1 MNNLLIIGAG
11 GHGKVI
17 VESAAAMEKWGK
29 IAFLDDGYE
38 TGSECNGYPV
48 LGKLNSCYEFL
59 DVYKDLFIAI
69 SENSSRLDY
78 MKKFSKAGFNI
89 PNIIHPTAII
99 SNSVKITNGIAIMAN
114 SVINCSAVIGN
125 ASIIN
130 TSASVDHDCI
140 LHDGVHICPGVNL
153 AGYVE
158 IGRLTWI
165 GIGSS
170 VIERIKIGEAV
181 VVGAGSVVIND
192 ILDKKTVAGN
202 PAKPIK

>member
-1 MNNLLIIGAG
+1 
-11 GHGKVI
+11 
-17 VESAAAMEKWGK
+17 
-29 IAFLDDGYE
+29 
-38 TGSECNGYPV
+38 
-48 LGKLNSCYEFL
+48 
-59 DVYKDLFIAI
+59 
-69 SENSSRLDY
+69 
-78 MKKFSKAGFNI
+78 
-89 PNIIHPTAII
+89 
-99 SNSVKITNGIAIMAN
+99 MAN

-125 ASIIN
+125 AAIIN

-153 AGYVE
+153 AGNVE